1 MVPQQFRVVIIRRS
15 SSNSSRSSGSGGANL
30 LHFNDNH
37 HRRSRNNSSIRI
49 DKSKQQLG
57 HQQHCSFSSSS
68 NGSSS
73 LEQQQQQQQRPR
85 MAWLDLRG
93 TFLSALERLVIDELL
108 LRHDPIT
115 DRCWGI
121 VGVHEPT
128 TNRILQISS
137 SSSLS
142 QSPQIIPQ
150 SVKKKNDSDE
160 SDPTT
165 INNNE
170 LKDDVYGHDKQTHH
184 NDTCC
189 IILGIGGKAE
199 RLINIPAAKKDGI
212 LTLRRFTGGGTV
224 VVDHTSLLTT
234 LIIKDDAHIRPAIKP
249 YPREIMEWTNEY
261 IFGPAFTSWNNEIV
275 AATAAIA
282 NSNNNREK
290 QTLIFH
296 GKSCGLSGGDGG
308 QSQQQ
313 QTLLTTSTPSIIMP
327 TFRLREN
334 DYVLNDRKVGGNAQS
349 IVSGG
354 FLHHTSF
361 LWDWDDTNM
370 DYLTLPSKRP
380 EYRGDRNHDEF
391 LVRLKETYGKGSTK
405 HSLFLHMKNA
415 LSTSFQLEE
424 VTLQD
429 VLEIAN
435 IKFGGLQQWFDGKC
449 RTKIVEL

>member
-1 MVPQQFRVVIIRRS
+1 MVPQQFRVIMIRRS
-15 SSNSSRSSGSGGANL
+15 SSSSCRSSGSGGL
-30 LHFNDNH
+30 FFNDNTNY
-37 HRRSRNNSSIRI
+37 HRRRDNINCAKRI
-49 DKSKQQLG
+49 DKSIQQLLRR
-57 HQQHCSFSSSS
+57 QQHCSFSSSS

-73 LEQQQQQQQRPR
+73 LEQQQQQRPR

-93 TFLSALERLVIDELL
+93 TFLSALERLVVDELL

-115 DRCWGI
+115 NRCWGI
-121 VGVHEPT
+121 VGMHEPT
-128 TNRILQISS
+128 TNRILHIS

-142 QSPQIIPQ
+142 SEQSPQITQQ
-150 SVKKKNDSDE
+150 SLE
-160 SDPTT
+160 
-165 INNNE
+165 
-170 LKDDVYGHDKQTHH
+170 DDVYGHDKQHNH

-234 LIIKDDAHIRPAIKP
+234 LIIIDDANVRPEIKS
-249 YPREIMEWTNEY
+249 YPREIMEWTNDFV
-261 IFGPAFTSWNNEIV
+261 FGPAFTSWNNEIV
-275 AATAAIA
+275 ASAAAAASKTAG
-282 NSNNNREK
+282 K

-313 QTLLTTSTPSIIMP
+313 PKLLKSTTSSPSIIMP

-361 LWDWDDTNM
+361 LWDWEDTNM

-380 EYRGDRNHDEF
+380 EYRGERTHDEF
-391 LVRLKETYGKGSTK
+391 LVRLKDTYGRGSTK
-405 HSLFLHMKNA
+405 NSLFLHMKNA

-435 IKFGGLQQWFDGKC
+435 VKFGGLQQWFDGKC

>member
-1 MVPQQFRVVIIRRS
+1 
-15 SSNSSRSSGSGGANL
+15 
-30 LHFNDNH
+30 
-37 HRRSRNNSSIRI
+37 
-49 DKSKQQLG
+49 
-57 HQQHCSFSSSS
+57 
-68 NGSSS
+68 
-73 LEQQQQQQQRPR
+73 

-137 SSSLS
+137 SSSL
-142 QSPQIIPQ
+142 QSPQITQQ
-150 SVKKKNDSDE
+150 SVEKENDSDD

-165 INNNE
+165 IIHE
-170 LKDDVYGHDKQTHH
+170 LEDDVYGHDKQTHH

-199 RLINIPAAKKDGI
+199 RLINIPAANKDGI

-234 LIIKDDAHIRPAIKP
+234 LIIKDDAHVRPAIKP

-261 IFGPAFTSWNNEIV
+261 VFGPAFTSWNNEIV

-282 NSNNNREK
+282 NSNNNNREK

-308 QSQQQ
+308 HSQQQQQ

-361 LWDWDDTNM
+361 LWDWDENNM
-370 DYLTLPSKRP
+370 EYLTLPSKRP

-415 LSTSFQLEE
+415 LANNFQLEE

-429 VLEIAN
+429 ILEIAN

>member
-1 MVPQQFRVVIIRRS
+1 MVPQQFRVIMIRRS
-15 SSNSSRSSGSGGANL
+15 SSSSCRSSGSGGL
-30 LHFNDNH
+30 FFNDNH
-37 HRRSRNNSSIRI
+37 NYHRRRHNINSAKRI
-49 DKSKQQLG
+49 DKSIQQLG
-57 HQQHCSFSSSS
+57 RQQHCSFSSIS

-73 LEQQQQQQQRPR
+73 LEQHQQQQQQQRPR

-93 TFLSALERLVIDELL
+93 TFLSALERLVVDELL

-121 VGVHEPT
+121 VGMHEPT
-128 TNRILQISS
+128 TNRILHIS

-142 QSPQIIPQ
+142 SLQSPQIIPQ
-150 SVKKKNDSDE
+150 SVE
-160 SDPTT
+160 
-165 INNNE
+165 
-170 LKDDVYGHDKQTHH
+170 DDVYGHDKQKHL

-249 YPREIMEWTNEY
+249 YPREIMEWTNDVV
-261 IFGPAFTSWNNEIV
+261 FGPAFTNWNNEIV
-275 AATAAIA
+275 AAAATTAS
-282 NSNNNREK
+282 SNHNREK

-296 GKSCGLSGGDGG
+296 SKSCGLSGGDGG

-313 QTLLTTSTPSIIMP
+313 PTLVATSTPSIIMP

-361 LWDWDDTNM
+361 LWDWEDTNM

-380 EYRGDRNHDEF
+380 EYRGDRTHDEF
-391 LVRLKETYGKGSTK
+391 LVRLKETYGEGSTK

-435 IKFGGLQQWFDGKC
+435 VKFGGLQQWFDGKC

>member
-1 MVPQQFRVVIIRRS
+1 MVPQQFRVIMIRRS
-15 SSNSSRSSGSGGANL
+15 SSSSCRSSGSGGL
-30 LHFNDNH
+30 FFNDSHNY
-37 HRRSRNNSSIRI
+37 HRINRNINSAKRK
-49 DKSKQQLG
+49 DKSRHQLCR
-57 HQQHCSFSSSS
+57 QQHCSFSSSL

-73 LEQQQQQQQRPR
+73 LEQQHQQRPR

-93 TFLSALERLVIDELL
+93 TFLSAIERLVLDELL

-121 VGVHEPT
+121 VGMHEPT
-128 TNRILQISS
+128 TNRILQLS

-142 QSPQIIPQ
+142 SLQSSQITHQ
-150 SVKKKNDSDE
+150 SVE
-160 SDPTT
+160 
-165 INNNE
+165 
-170 LKDDVYGHDKQTHH
+170 DDVYGHDKQNNH

-199 RLINIPAAKKDGI
+199 HLINIPAAKKDGI

-234 LIIKDDAHIRPAIKP
+234 LIIKDDAHVRPEIKP
-249 YPREIMEWTNEY
+249 YPREIMEWTNDVV
-261 IFGPAFTSWNNEIV
+261 FGPAFTSWNNEIV
-275 AATAAIA
+275 TAAA
-282 NSNNNREK
+282 SASVTAGK

-313 QTLLTTSTPSIIMP
+313 QTLLKSSSTSTPSIIMP

-361 LWDWDDTNM
+361 LWDWDDNNM

-380 EYRGDRNHDEF
+380 EYRGERTHDEF
-391 LVRLKETYGKGSTK
+391 LVRLKDTYGKGSTK

-415 LSTSFQLEE
+415 LSISFQLEE

-429 VLEIAN
+429 VLEIATV
-435 IKFGGLQQWFDGKC
+435 KFGGLQQWFDGKC
-449 RTKIVEL
+449 RTKIVDL

>member
-1 MVPQQFRVVIIRRS
+1 MMVPQQFRVVIIRRS
-15 SSNSSRSSGSGGANL
+15 SSNSRSCGGGGATFL
-30 LHFNDNH
+30 YLNDNH
-37 HRRSRNNSSIRI
+37 HHHRHSRNNSAIRI
-49 DKSKQQLG
+49 DKSIQQLG
-57 HQQHCSFSSSS
+57 RQQHCSFSSSS
-68 NGSSS
+68 NGLSS
-73 LEQQQQQQQRPR
+73 LEQQQQQRPR

-128 TNRILQISS
+128 TNRILQLK
-137 SSSLS
+137 SSLS
-142 QSPQIIPQ
+142 SPQ
-150 SVKKKNDSDE
+150 SLEKKLKKNSDYF
-160 SDPTT
+160 DPTT
-165 INNNE
+165 SIHE
-170 LKDDVYGHDKQTHH
+170 LEDDVYGHTKQNNH
-184 NDTCC
+184 NDACC

-234 LIIKDDAHIRPAIKP
+234 LIIKDNAHVRPAIKP
-249 YPREIMEWTNEY
+249 YPRDIMEWTNDFV
-261 IFGPAFTSWNNEIV
+261 FGPAFTSWNDEIV
-275 AATAAIA
+275 AATAATIA

-313 QTLLTTSTPSIIMP
+313 QSSIAATATLPTPTIMP
-327 TFRLREN
+327 IFRLREN

-391 LVRLKETYGKGSTK
+391 LVRLKETYDKGSTK

-429 VLEIAN
+429 ALEIAN